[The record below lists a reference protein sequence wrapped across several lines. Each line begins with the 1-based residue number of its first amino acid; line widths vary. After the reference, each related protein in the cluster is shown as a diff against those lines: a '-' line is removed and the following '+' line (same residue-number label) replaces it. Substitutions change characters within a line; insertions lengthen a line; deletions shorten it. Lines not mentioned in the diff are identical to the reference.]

1 MNEENEKVQN
11 QDEEILNPQ
20 ESETVE
26 GGVRSITEPTNVDLA
41 DNDKGEGCN
50 CKCHG

>member
-20 ESETVE
+20 ETEEVE
-26 GGVRSITEPTNVDLA
+26 GGVKDFDLEKKPLE
-41 DNDKGEGCN
+41 NEGSGIGCD
-50 CKCHG
+50 CGC

>member
-26 GGVRSITEPTNVDLA
+26 GGVRGIDSQEVADLA
-41 DNDKGEGCN
+41 ECDKGQGCD
-50 CKCHG
+50 CRCHG